1 MKAVVALAFVVVALA
16 SGARADD
23 ERIWLGLDYDEGATL
38 VYGVPESDDA
48 PIAFVC
54 ELPGRDLIL
63 DLSLG
68 EAFRP
73 QSGEVDVKITAP
85 PTTDSVALS
94 GEVQVSE
101 EVGDTIVEARGRLA
115 PALSHMLSKG
125 KQLVVAIGKETRTFP
140 LAGAADAMRPLAS
153 ACGEPK

>member
-1 MKAVVALAFVVVALA
+1 MKAAVLAMAGLAALSV
-16 SGARADD
+16 GARADD
-23 ERIWLGLDYDEGATL
+23 RIWLGLDYESGASL

-54 ELPGRDLIL
+54 ELPARELIM

-68 EAFRP
+68 EAFQPR
-73 QSGEVDVKITAP
+73 SGKVNVKITAP
-85 PTTDSVALS
+85 PTTDSLALG

-101 EVGDTIVEARGRLA
+101 EIGDVILEARGRLT
-115 PALSHMLSKG
+115 PQLSNMLAKG
-125 KQLVVAIGKETRTFP
+125 KELIIAIGEEKRTFP
-140 LAGAADAMRPLAS
+140 LTGASEAMRPLSS